1 LQRKRLIVVITFFS
15 LPKAFRGHFEVIQ
28 RNAITS
34 WTRLS
39 PRPEIILFGNE
50 HGTAEIARQLGL
62 RHVPEVRR
70 SEYGTPLVNDLF
82 EKAQELAT
90 CSTLCYAN
98 ADILLL
104 SDFMKAV
111 EQVASWRDRFL
122 MVGRRTNLDLD
133 QLLVLESP
141 DWETRLRVLVR
152 KQGTRGM
159 PFQIDYFVFTR
170 GLYPSIPDFA
180 IGRTRW
186 DNWLIWSAR
195 ASKVPVTDA
204 SAVVTVIHQNH
215 DYSHHPKGETWLKFG
230 VEAKRNRKIAGS
242 RTRSLNYATHKLTL
256 EGIKWNAGQLSAP
269 IKRFIR
275 RLWVPLVQAMLPTCH
290 RLGIRK
296 ERLARLAN
304 RVFGTTIT
312 WK

>member
-1 LQRKRLIVVITFFS
+1 MTFFS

-82 EKAQELAT
+82 EKAQDLAM
-90 CSTLCYAN
+90 CSTLCYVN
-98 ADILLL
+98 TDILLL

-111 EQVASWRDRFL
+111 EQVASWRDPFL

-152 KQGTRGM
+152 KQGTLGL
-159 PFQIDYFVFTR
+159 PVQIDYFVFTR
-170 GLYPSIPDFA
+170 GLYRSIPDFA

-195 ASKVPVTDA
+195 ASKAPVADA
-204 SAVVTVIHQNH
+204 TAVVTVIHQNH
-215 DYSHHPKGETWLKFG
+215 DYSHHPKGKAWLKFG
-230 VEAKRNRKIAGS
+230 EEARKNHRLAGR
-242 RTRSLNYATHKLTL
+242 RTCSLYYATHKLTPK
-256 EGIKWNAGQLSAP
+256 GIKWNVGQLFAP
-269 IKRFIR
+269 IRRFFR
-275 RLWVPLVQAMLPTCH
+275 RWFVALVQAILPTCH

-312 WK
+312 WN